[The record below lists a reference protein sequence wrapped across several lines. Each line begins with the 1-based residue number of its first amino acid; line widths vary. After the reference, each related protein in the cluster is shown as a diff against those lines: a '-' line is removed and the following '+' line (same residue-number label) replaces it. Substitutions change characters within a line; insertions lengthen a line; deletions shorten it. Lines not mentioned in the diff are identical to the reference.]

1 MSIPCYLY
9 WLHKGLIKVYGERE
23 RRWKKKKRKKVTR
36 QKPPGHC
43 AKQERAALI
52 EAVQADVMDDH
63 MRANQGD

>member
-1 MSIPCYLY
+1 MG
-9 WLHKGLIKVYGERE
+9 KGKEDE
-23 RRWKKKKRKKVTR
+23 KKKKKRKKVTR
-36 QKPPGHC
+36 QKPPGYC

>member
-1 MSIPCYLY
+1 MG
-9 WLHKGLIKVYGERE
+9 KGKEDE
-23 RRWKKKKRKKVTR
+23 KKKKRKKVTR
-36 QKPPGHC
+36 QKPPGYC